1 MNNTSPKHPGH
12 TPSTADGQMD
22 TIRLSFE
29 SEITEIRRI
38 LATIPPESVI
48 DRCSFEDRLASVE
61 TAFAKYL
68 ARAHELG

>member
-1 MNNTSPKHPGH
+1 
-12 TPSTADGQMD
+12 MD

-38 LATIPPESVI
+38 LATIPAENVI
-48 DRCSFEDRLASVE
+48 DRLSFEGRLASVE
-61 TAFAKYL
+61 TAFAKHL